1 MGSGVVESTPIV
13 VGIVSIVLGSG
24 PSVVVWSVVVSSS
37 VVVGPA
43 VVVGS
48 SVVVGPAVVV
58 ISSIMGVVTFVVGFS
73 VEVRNSWFWIF
84 RGFISSISYTVVPR
98 PTLSLCPQFT

>member
-1 MGSGVVESTPIV
+1 M
-13 VGIVSIVLGSG
+13 
-24 PSVVVWSVVVSSS
+24 VSSS

-73 VEVRNSWFWIF
+73 VEVRNS
-84 RGFISSISYTVVPR
+84 
-98 PTLSLCPQFT
+98 